1 CPVAALSGYTFAVNP
16 PKCDERDYGEQMD
29 YWRLVKERYDRV
41 AALPDF
47 GQQATTLL
55 ILKRKAAAE

>member
-1 CPVAALSGYTFAVNP
+1 
-16 PKCDERDYGEQMD
+16 
-29 YWRLVKERYDRV
+29 VKDRYDRV
-41 AALPDF
+41 VALPDF